1 MKKLL
6 SCIFLLSSFAVSAQK
21 VDNPLQNKITNLLE
35 GFKGEAGAY
44 VYDLTKNK
52 IAAVNADT
60 IYPTASMVKI
70 PILIGVMHKINKGE
84 LNYHQAMTYTD
95 SLFYS
100 EGDDM
105 LASYK
110 SGEKIDLAKV
120 LMLMMSTS
128 DNAASLW
135 LQGLAGGGVLINKY
149 MDSLGMKNTRV
160 NSRTEGRK
168 ENWKQYGWG
177 QTTPRELATVMKM
190 IVENKIINKIISE
203 RMLRLMGRQYWDEYA
218 LSQIPPNIFVADK
231 GGAVDESRSEVLYV
245 NGKRP
250 YIFCICTK
258 NNKDQSWNADNEA
271 WVLTRKLSAMLW
283 QHFNPKSGWQPSP
296 LIK

>member
-296 LIK
+296 LLK

>member
-1 MKKLL
+1 MKKILTV
-6 SCIFLLSSFAVSAQK
+6 IFLLSTLAMYAQK
-21 VDNPLQNKITNLLE
+21 TDKILQNKIATLLE
-35 GFKGEAGAY
+35 GFNGEAG
-44 VYDLTKNK
+44 VFVLDLKKNK
-52 IAAVNADT
+52 IATVNPDT

-70 PILIGVMHKINKGE
+70 PILIGVMHKINSGE
-84 LNYHQAMTYTD
+84 LLYHQPMTYTD

-105 LASYK
+105 LASFK

-135 LQGLAGGGVLINKY
+135 LQGLAGGGALINKY
-149 MDSLGMKNTRV
+149 MDGLGMKYTRV
-160 NSRTEGRK
+160 NSRTEGRRGDW
-168 ENWKQYGWG
+168 EVYGWG
-177 QTTPRELATVMKM
+177 QTTPRELAMLMKM
-190 IVENKIINKIISE
+190 IVENKIINKTISE

-231 GGAVDESRSEVLYV
+231 GGAVDASRGEILYV
-245 NGKRP
+245 NGPHP
-250 YIFCICTK
+250 YIFSICTK
-258 NNKDQSWNADNEA
+258 NNKDQSWESGNEA
-271 WVLTRKLSAMLW
+271 WVLTRKLSALLW
-283 QHFNPKSGWQPSP
+283 NYFNPKSGWQPSP

>member
-190 IVENKIINKIISE
+190 IVENKIINKKISE

-296 LIK
+296 LLK